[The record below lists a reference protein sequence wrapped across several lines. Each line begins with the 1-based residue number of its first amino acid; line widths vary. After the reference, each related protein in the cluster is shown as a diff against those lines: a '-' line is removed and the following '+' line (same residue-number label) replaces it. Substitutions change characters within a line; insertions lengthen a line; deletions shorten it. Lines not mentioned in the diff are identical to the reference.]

1 MVSKLAAGGG
11 GASPGTITVNNIE
24 VVYWGT
30 ILVLKGVSLIVPEG
44 KITALIGANGAGKT
58 TTLKAIT
65 GLVRLERG
73 DVTRGS
79 IEFAGA
85 AIENRLPEETARM
98 GIVMVREG
106 RRLFEELTAEE
117 NLLVGA
123 ALGRY
128 RRGQDAAAP
137 AVTRRQF
144 GGATTYSLD
153 GVYQYF
159 PRLRE
164 RRRVRAGYLSGGEQQ
179 MLAIGCAMMASPRVL
194 LLDEPSLGLAPLVA
208 REIFGLIQRLNTEA
222 GMTIF
227 LVEQNAKMALDLASY
242 GYIMENGKVVL
253 DGPTTTLREDAD
265 VEEFYL
271 GVRGAERRRFTE
283 VKSYKRRKRW
293 LA

>member
-1 MVSKLAAGGG
+1 ML
-11 GASPGTITVNNIE
+11 TVNNIE

-30 ILVLKGVSLIVPEG
+30 ILVLKGVSLSVPEG

-73 DVTRGS
+73 EVTRGS
-79 IEFAGA
+79 IEFAGRR
-85 AIENRLPEETARM
+85 IENRLPEETARM
-98 GIVMVREG
+98 GLVMVREG
-106 RRLFEELTAEE
+106 RRLFDELTAEE

-123 ALGRY
+123 ALGRH
-128 RRGQDAAAP
+128 RAGARAGAAP
-137 AVTRRQF
+137 TAR
-144 GGATTYSLD
+144 LD
-153 GVYQYF
+153 VVYQYF
-159 PRLRE
+159 PRLAD

-179 MLAIGCAMMASPRVL
+179 MLAIGCAMMAAPRVL

-208 REIFGLIQRLNTEA
+208 REIFGLVHRLNAEA

-227 LVEQNAKMALDLASY
+227 LVEQNARMALDLASY
-242 GYIMENGKVVL
+242 GYIMENGKIVL
-253 DGPTTTLREDAD
+253 DGPAAKLREDAD

-271 GVRGAERRRFTE
+271 GIRGAERRRFTD